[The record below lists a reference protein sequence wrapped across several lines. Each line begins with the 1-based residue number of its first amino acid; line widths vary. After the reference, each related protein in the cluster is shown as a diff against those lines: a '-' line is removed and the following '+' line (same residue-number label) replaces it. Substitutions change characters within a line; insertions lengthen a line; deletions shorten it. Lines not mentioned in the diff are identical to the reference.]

1 MNKVLIIEDEQE
13 QLMIFQTVL
22 DMRGL
27 STRVASTS
35 AEVIIALADD
45 KPDLILS
52 DIMLKGENGL
62 DIIEKIKND
71 EGMRD
76 VPVFV
81 FTNTNKKD
89 FRDRANELGVVE
101 YIIKSET
108 VPHELAEKI
117 KAFLGVK

>member
-1 MNKVLIIEDEQE
+1 
-13 QLMIFQTVL
+13 MIFQTVL

-35 AEVIIALADD
+35 VEALKALADD

-52 DIMLKGENGL
+52 DIMLQGENGL
-62 DIIEKIKND
+62 DIIEKIKED
-71 EGMRD
+71 EAMKD
-76 VPVFV
+76 VPVFI

-89 FRDRANELGVVE
+89 FRDRARELGVAE
-101 YIIKSET
+101 YIVKSET

-117 KAFLGVK
+117 KVYLGVK